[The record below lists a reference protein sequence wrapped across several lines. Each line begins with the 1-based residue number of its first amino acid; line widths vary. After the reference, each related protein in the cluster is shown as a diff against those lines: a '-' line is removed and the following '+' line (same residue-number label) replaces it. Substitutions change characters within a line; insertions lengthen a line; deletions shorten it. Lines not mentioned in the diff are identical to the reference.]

1 MLLAKSAHPHL
12 NGGVTAV
19 HVVFDSSGLLL
30 ETTKEIE
37 HKRGDN
43 TANDLSAYQC
53 ISVNSLF
60 QAHGG
65 EVYLLVI
72 RENLCSQKFP
82 AIRYFLVEHAREP
95 HTT

>member
-37 HKRGDN
+37 HKRRDN
-43 TANDLSAYQC
+43 TTYLRIRVFTSP
-53 ISVNSLF
+53 VNSLF

-65 EVYLLVI
+65 E
-72 RENLCSQKFP
+72 
-82 AIRYFLVEHAREP
+82 YFLVEHAREP